1 MTCLSRPFLKRLL
14 VTIVLMASFST
25 VAGETLITN
34 AVIVDG
40 TGGSSV
46 IGSVRIAGDR
56 IVAVGALTPR
66 EADTVID
73 AGGLVLAPGFI
84 DTHSHADERI
94 LSQRDAGPKITQGIT
109 TVVVGQDGS
118 SPYPLATFF
127 AALEETPATVN
138 VAAYAGHNTL
148 RSIVLKEDFKRTAN
162 PDQMQVLSGLLREEL
177 DAGAL
182 GLSTGLEYE
191 PGIYSSSAEVL
202 ALAKQTAAQGGRYI
216 SHLRSEDRWL
226 QESIEEIIE
235 IGRVTGMPVKIS
247 HIKLAMKGLW
257 GTAPNILQILEAA
270 RAEGVDITAD
280 IYPYIFWQ
288 ANMMVLLPERDP
300 LDQEAIDFV
309 MQELAPPAG
318 IIFTHFPAQPE
329 YVGKTL
335 VEIAKLRGETPAE
348 AFSKLAQ
355 LSIGYEVETGQS
367 GDMIIGTSMNEQD
380 LQALMVWPHAN
391 ICTDGGLQ
399 DRHPR
404 GAGSFPRVLGRYV
417 RDLQLMRL
425 EEGIHKMTGLPA
437 KHLGFTKRG
446 LIKPGYQA
454 DLVLLDPKT
463 VADRATTAE
472 PFLSSSGITA
482 VWVNGE
488 AVLHKGAFVSAYPGQ
503 VIRRAAAP

>member
-1 MTCLSRPFLKRLL
+1 MLCLSCPFLKRLL
-14 VTIVLMASFST
+14 VTIVLVASFST

-162 PDQMQVLSGLLREEL
+162 PGQMQVLSGLLREEL

-288 ANMMVLLPERDP
+288 A
-300 LDQEAIDFV
+300 I
-309 MQELAPPAG
+309 
-318 IIFTHFPAQPE
+318 
-329 YVGKTL
+329 
-335 VEIAKLRGETPAE
+335 
-348 AFSKLAQ
+348 
-355 LSIGYEVETGQS
+355 
-367 GDMIIGTSMNEQD
+367 
-380 LQALMVWPHAN
+380 
-391 ICTDGGLQ
+391 
-399 DRHPR
+399 
-404 GAGSFPRVLGRYV
+404 
-417 RDLQLMRL
+417 
-425 EEGIHKMTGLPA
+425 
-437 KHLGFTKRG
+437 
-446 LIKPGYQA
+446 
-454 DLVLLDPKT
+454 
-463 VADRATTAE
+463 
-472 PFLSSSGITA
+472 
-482 VWVNGE
+482 
-488 AVLHKGAFVSAYPGQ
+488 
-503 VIRRAAAP
+503 